1 MSFQQGLSGLN
12 AAAKNLDVI
21 GNNIANSSTMGF
33 KGSGAEFSDVF
44 ANSAVGGSSNSV
56 GIGTAVGRVAQTFTQ
71 GNIEVTS
78 NPYDLAVTG
87 DGFFRMSN
95 GGAITY
101 TRNGQFTR
109 DKDGYL
115 VNSSGHNL
123 TGFPAS
129 AGGSGITTSAPA
141 NLQITD
147 APLPPTATT
156 TSTLKV
162 GLVPNA
168 TIPTVTPFNAAV
180 TDSYN
185 ASTPIAVYDSLGSQH
200 TLSIFFAKS
209 ASNTYQ
215 VYGALDGT
223 SLGTTP
229 LGTMNF
235 SSSGAMATPPTINL
249 NMPVTTGAANI
260 AMNLDLTGSTQYN
273 TVFSTQAPVQ
283 DGYSTGQ
290 FSGVAIGGDGII
302 TASYSNGQTRDIGQ
316 VALSTFVNPGGL
328 QTLGGNQWA
337 ETAASGQPA
346 TAAPGSGN
354 LGKLQSGALEASN
367 IDMTAEL
374 VDLITAQRVYQ
385 ANAQTIKTQ
394 DSVLQTL
401 VNLR

>member
-44 ANSAVGGSSNSV
+44 ANSSVGGGSNSV
-56 GIGTAVGRVAQTFTQ
+56 GIGTAVGRVAQSFTQ

-78 NPYDLAVTG
+78 NPYDLAITG

-95 GGAITY
+95 GGSVTY

-129 AGGSGITTSAPA
+129 PGGSGITTSAPA
-141 NLQITD
+141 NLRITN
-147 APLPPTATT
+147 APLAPSPTTTAALNVSLRTGMAAPTAAFD
-156 TSTLKV
+156 
-162 GLVPNA
+162 PAIPA
-168 TIPTVTPFNAAV
+168 TY
-180 TDSYN
+180 TDS
-185 ASTPIAVYDSLGSQH
+185 TPVAVYDSLGAQH
-200 TLSIFFAKS
+200 TLSVFFRQTATPS
-209 ASNTYQ
+209 TYA
-215 VYGALDGT
+215 VYAALDGN
-223 SLGTTP
+223 SVSATP
-229 LGTMNF
+229 LGSMVFDSN
-235 SSSGAMATPPTINL
+235 GVMATAPTINL
-249 NMPVTTGAANI
+249 NMPVTNGASNI
-260 AMNLDLTGSTQYN
+260 AMSLDLAGSTKYDD
-273 TVFSTQAPVQ
+273 TFSTLSPVQ
-283 DGYSTGQ
+283 DGYATGA
-290 FSGVAIGGDGII
+290 FSGFAIGGDGLI

>member
-21 GNNIANSSTMGF
+21 GNNISNSSTMGF
-33 KGSGAEFSDVF
+33 KGSSTEFSDLF

-56 GIGTAVGRVAQTFTQ
+56 GIGTAVGRIAQSFTQ

-78 NPYDLAVTG
+78 NPYDMAITG
-87 DGFFRMSN
+87 DGFFRMSKN
-95 GGAITY
+95 GTISY
-101 TRNGQFTR
+101 TRNGQFGR

-115 VNSSGHNL
+115 VNSSGYNL

-129 AGGSGITTSAPA
+129 SGGTGISTSAPV

-147 APLPPTATT
+147 APLAPNATT
-156 TSTLKV
+156 TAALRV
-162 GLVPNA
+162 GLVPSA
-168 TIPTVTPFNAAV
+168 AIPTVTPFNPAV
-180 TDSYN
+180 ADSYN
-185 ASTPIAVYDSLGSQH
+185 ASTPIAIYDSLGTQH
-200 TLSIFFAKS
+200 TLSVFFAKS
-209 ASNTYQ
+209 AANTYQ

-223 SLGTTP
+223 SLGATP
-229 LGTMNF
+229 LGTMSFNT
-235 SSSGAMATPPTINL
+235 SGTLVAAPTINL
-249 NMPVTTGAANI
+249 NMSVGTGAANI
-260 AMNLDLTGSTQYN
+260 AMSLNLAGSTQYN
-273 TVFSTQAPVQ
+273 TIFSTQAPSQ
-283 DGYSTGQ
+283 DGYTTGQ
-290 FSGVAIGGDGII
+290 FTEVAMSPEGII
-302 TASYSNGQTRDIGQ
+302 TASYSNGQTRNVGQ
-316 VALSTFVNPGGL
+316 VALSTFINPGGL

-354 LGKLQSGALEASN
+354 LGKLKSGALEASN

-385 ANAQTIKTQ
+385 ANAQTIKAQ

>member
-33 KGSGAEFSDVF
+33 KGSSTEFSDVF
-44 ANSAVGGSSNSV
+44 ANTSSGSSSNSV
-56 GIGTAVGRVAQTFTQ
+56 GIGTAVGRISQTFTQ

-78 NPYDLAVTG
+78 NPYDVAITG

-95 GGAITY
+95 NGAISY
-101 TRNGQFTR
+101 TRNGQFSR
-109 DKDGYL
+109 DKNGYI
-115 VNSSGHNL
+115 VNSAGFNL

-129 AGGSGITTSAPA
+129 PGGSGITTSAPA
-141 NLQITD
+141 NLQIADTPL
-147 APLPPTATT
+147 APSATT
-156 TSTLKV
+156 TAALKV

-168 TIPTVTPFNAAV
+168 TIPTVTPFNPAV
-180 TDSYN
+180 TDSYT

-200 TLSIFFAKS
+200 TLSVFFAKS
-209 ASNTYQ
+209 AANTYN
-215 VYGALDGT
+215 VYGARDGT
-223 SLGTTP
+223 SLGTTA
-229 LGTMNF
+229 LGTMSF
-235 SSSGAMATPPTINL
+235 SSSGAMAAPPAIAL
-249 NMPVTTGAANI
+249 NMPVSTGAANI
-260 AMNLDLTGSTQYN
+260 AMNLDLTGSTQFN
-273 TVFSTQAPVQ
+273 TAFSTQSPVQ
-283 DGYSTGQ
+283 DGYATGQ
-290 FSGVAIGGDGII
+290 FSGVAIGTDGII
-302 TASYSNGQTRDIGQ
+302 TASYSNGQTRAIGQ

-346 TAAPGSGN
+346 TSTPGSGN
-354 LGKLQSGALEASN
+354 LGKVQSGALEASN

-374 VDLITAQRVYQ
+374 VQLITAQRVYQ